1 MTDPRR
7 QRQAVWLILV
17 GAWISEMD
25 DLGHFTSLG
34 KVGQSLTIGGRG
46 RPQQRAT
53 GYPPR
58 CVECRSGRSGQ
69 VYAEKRH
76 GRRIDGTQLFLVFAK
91 VVG

>member
-17 GAWISEMD
+17 GLDFRSD
-25 DLGHFTSLG
+25 FGHFTSLG